1 MNMKKIKLALNIAA
15 IFAVC
20 LFCSSVAQAQACRTW
35 VSALGNDA
43 DPCSRTAPC
52 KTFSGA
58 ISKTAEGGEIDVLDP
73 GGYGTLTIGKSLTVD
88 GGTGSGWASV
98 LASGANGFIVNVTT
112 NPTTA
117 VVILRHI
124 SLNGTRNGTVCADG
138 LNGIRYLAGS
148 KLIVDDCQIFGF
160 SQKAI
165 DVNLLATGSLAVY
178 NTYIEDCFDGIV
190 MTNNGGT
197 MKGVVTNSKITM
209 TNNSAL
215 NLLSGSATISNSV
228 VSNNASFGVISQGG
242 AAINV
247 TNTVLS
253 HNGTALSTAAA
264 ASSLRISNN
273 DILNNTTGL
282 SNTGTTTS
290 TQNNRFF
297 GNTADLA
304 GGAIVNCPTCVK

>member
-1 MNMKKIKLALNIAA
+1 MSKLRIMINVIAV
-15 IFAVC
+15 FNVC
-20 LFCSSVAQAQACRTW
+20 LFCSSPAEAQACRTW
-35 VSALGNDA
+35 VCGTCDDA
-43 DPCSRTAPC
+43 NPCSRTAPC
-52 KTFSGA
+52 KTFAGA
-58 ISKTAEGGEIDVLDP
+58 IVKTAEGGEISVLDP
-73 GGYGTLTIGKSLTVD
+73 GGYGSVTINKSITID
-88 GGTGSGWASV
+88 GGTGAGWASI
-98 LASGANGFIVNVTT
+98 LASGTQGVTVNVTT
-112 NPTTA
+112 NPSTA

-124 SLNGTRNGTVCADG
+124 SINGTRNGSSCADG

-165 DVNLLATGSLAVY
+165 DVNLAATGSLNVY

-190 MTNNGGT
+190 MTNSGGT

-209 TNNSAL
+209 TNNSGL
-215 NLLSGSATISNSV
+215 NLLSGTATISNSV

-264 ASSLRISNN
+264 ASTLRISNN
-273 DILNNTTGL
+273 DITNNTTGL

-297 GNTADLA
+297 GNTADIA
-304 GGAIVNCPTCVK
+304 GNALSNCPTCVK